1 MDINIKTK
9 FNVGDKVYIPMLY
22 HDFYAHNT
30 PQVIEG
36 IRIDI
41 QDKMRITYLLDGEW
55 HKVSEDRIF
64 ATHEECKQWCE
75 KNNCRK
81 SY

>member
-9 FNVGDKVYIPMLY
+9 FNVGDEVYIPMLY
-22 HDFYAHNT
+22 QDFYAHKT
-30 PQVIEG
+30 PQIIEG

-41 QDKMRITYLLDGEW
+41 QDKTRITYLLDGEW
-55 HKVSEDRIF
+55 RKVSEDRIF
-64 ATHEECKQWCE
+64 ATYEECRQWCD
-75 KNNCRK
+75 KNNYRK